1 MIEPFSIS
9 SKFGKKHA
17 PQLLGLLNNSDLYY
31 TKENKRVFVRDII
44 SLKKLLYDSS
54 HVYVQ
59 QEKAIY
65 TGLILLWR
73 SVGSGVKRY
82 YVKVVAKNNK
92 IANDLL
98 TVLLWNC
105 GLEVFT
111 KVKKD
116 DKLLNVFKRK
126 GFRFAGSRGLQI
138 LLNRKPIHY
147 KIYEKED
154 E

>member
-17 PQLLGLLNNSDLYY
+17 FELLGLLDNSDLYY
-31 TKENKRVFVRDII
+31 TKENNRVFVRDIT
-44 SLKKLLYDSS
+44 SLRKLLRDSS
-54 HVYVQ
+54 HVYVR
-59 QEKAIY
+59 QEKGMY

-73 SVGSGVKRY
+73 SIGSGVKRH

-92 IANDLL
+92 IAKDLL

-105 GLEVFT
+105 TLEIFT
-111 KVKKD
+111 KVKKN
-116 DKLLNVFKRK
+116 DKLLNVFKEK
-126 GFRFAGSRGLQI
+126 GFRFVGSRGLQI

>member
-1 MIEPFSIS
+1 MIEPFSIT
-9 SKFGKKHA
+9 SKSGKKRA
-17 PQLLGLLNNSDLYY
+17 FELLGLLNNSDLYY
-31 TKENKRVFVRDII
+31 TKENNRIFVRDIF
-44 SLKKLLYDSS
+44 SLKTLLKESS

-59 QEKAIY
+59 QEKGMY
-65 TGLILLWR
+65 TGLILLWK
-73 SVGSGVKRY
+73 SVGSNVKRY
-82 YVKVVAKNNK
+82 YVKVVANNNQ

-105 GLEVFT
+105 TLEVFT
-111 KVKKD
+111 KVKKN

-147 KIYEKED
+147 KIYNKED
-154 E
+154 G